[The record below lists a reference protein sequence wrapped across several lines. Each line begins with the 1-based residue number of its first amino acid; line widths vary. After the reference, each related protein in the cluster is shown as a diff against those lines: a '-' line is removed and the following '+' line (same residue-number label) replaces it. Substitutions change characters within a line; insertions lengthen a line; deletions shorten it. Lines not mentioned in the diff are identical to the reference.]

1 MKLKS
6 FFADSIEQA
15 IGLARREMGPDAMLV
30 HSQRSGSEACH
41 LGAYEVVCAAD
52 PDSATEP
59 SQPASP
65 RTQSAPPIEKLVA
78 EVSDLR
84 QQMERLCRSLTRCGT
99 GMAGLASDPDLA
111 AAFASLTETELDAD
125 LVYEIVSR
133 ISNPFTPGALG
144 DQLRRLIR
152 VQPELGRP
160 QSQKQIAALVGPPG
174 AGKTSALVKL
184 AVQYGISARKRV
196 QFLSLDTY
204 RIAAAQELQSYAA
217 ILGTPCQV
225 LETAAALASS
235 LAEHSQADLILI
247 DTPGLTRNEMDEDLA
262 QAIAQSPDLDT
273 HLVLPASMRTSD
285 LKRTAEQYSVFKPD
299 KLLFTR
305 LDETQTFGPIL
316 SQSVRMELP
325 VSFVANGQR
334 IPEDLAAAT
343 EDLLL
348 GLLLKTELATPR
360 FGTVAA

>member
-30 HSQRSGSEACH
+30 HSKRSGAEARH

-52 PDSATEP
+52 SAAEP
-59 SQPASP
+59 NQPIAP
-65 RTQSAPPIEKLVA
+65 RTPPVPSVEKLVA

-99 GMAGLASDPDLA
+99 GMAGLASDADLA
-111 AAFASLTETELDAD
+111 AAFAALSEADLDAD
-125 LVYEIVSR
+125 LAYEIVSR
-133 ISNPFTPGALG
+133 IGSPFTPGVLR
-144 DQLRRLIR
+144 DRLRQLVR
-152 VQPELGRP
+152 VQAVLGHPE
-160 QSQKQIAALVGPPG
+160 SQRRIAALVGPPG
-174 AGKTSALVKL
+174 AGKTSTLVKL
-184 AVQYGISARKRV
+184 AVQYGISVRKRV
-196 QFLSLDTY
+196 HFLSLDTY
-204 RIAAAQELQSYAA
+204 RIAAAEELQSYAA

-225 LETAAALASS
+225 LETGAALASS
-235 LAEHSQADLILI
+235 LVEHSQADLILI

-262 QAIAQSPDLDT
+262 QAISQSPDLDT

-316 SQSVRMELP
+316 SQSVRMGLP
-325 VSFVANGQR
+325 VSFVSNGQR

-348 GLLLKTELATPR
+348 GLLLKTEPATPR